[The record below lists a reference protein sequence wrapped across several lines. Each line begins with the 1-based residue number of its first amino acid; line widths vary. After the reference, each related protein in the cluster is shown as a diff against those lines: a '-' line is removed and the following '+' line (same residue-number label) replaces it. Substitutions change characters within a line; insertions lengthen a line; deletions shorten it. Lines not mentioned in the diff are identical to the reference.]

1 MHNSPRG
8 DSRSDAELIG
18 FVRSGDPSAF
28 GALWARHAPSATS
41 MARYYAKDTFSAD
54 DLVSEAFER
63 TYAALR
69 AGGGPDVSFRAYLYT
84 TVRRLAYENTERARS
99 TRVTDDFTPY
109 EMPEEVTDPAV
120 DSFDNRVVAGAFAS
134 LPERWQAVL
143 WYLEVERMKPA
154 DIAVI
159 LGLTANG
166 VSALAYRAREGLRE
180 AYLQAHV
187 SSDAR
192 TAECEQQRG
201 KLGAY
206 VNGTLS
212 QRDEAKVE
220 NHLQSCDECTT
231 IVAELRDVGHGLRVV
246 IAPLILGGAAAA
258 GLLAG
263 APPQSASAAPAQGAS
278 STGTLTMIA
287 ASVVAVAGIA
297 SVIALAVSG
306 AGPATLASDST
317 SPPAAVAPSARPT
330 VRPTPAPTA
339 TPAPVVT
346 PTPVPPRPV
355 PTPPEDPSE
364 PVDPV
369 EPVAAVSADMLDLG
383 DLVLG
388 RDGMLG
394 VEVRSEG
401 DADAQ
406 SASLVVDLPA
416 GVSLDA
422 GRSVTST
429 GAAWGCTTTATG
441 VTCSAAL
448 LASGTTGVLLLPV
461 SVSESADTTTP
472 PSATVTA
479 SGLSPVTVTA
489 SSVVSDGLGARFVAD
504 GAFESTMA
512 GASFL
517 TCDAS
522 LPGCTDAQQRVGDP
536 TLWDNHMWPLVATT
550 TEGLGVA
557 SSATQLELP
566 DGAEVAFAGLYW
578 SGVTPLD
585 TSDDQ
590 LSQIL
595 LRSPDGTTQPVT
607 ARRLERVDG
616 SGGERFQSFA
626 DVTSLV
632 STHGEGEWAA
642 GVEHISAASGDY
654 AGWALV
660 VVYADDTV
668 APGRVAVFDGF
679 ASIVDS
685 SVSLVIAGLPE
696 STVDVGVVA
705 WEGDAGITGDGLALD
720 GVPLVRGGAYPD
732 PLNVFRSDA
741 QGSGILNTFGVD
753 VGRFQPS
760 VLSAARGTLTA
771 TTQGDQYVLG
781 VVSVTTR

>member
-28 GALWARHAPSATS
+28 GALWARHAPSATA
-41 MARYYAKDTFSAD
+41 MARYYAKDNFSAD

-69 AGGGPDVSFRAYLYT
+69 SGGGPDVSFRAYLYT

-99 TRVTDDFTPY
+99 TRVTDDFTPF

-212 QRDEAKVE
+212 SRDEAKVE
-220 NHLQSCDECTT
+220 NHLQSCAECTA

-263 APPQSASAAPAQGAS
+263 AQPQSASATAVQSGT
-278 STGTLTMIA
+278 STGTMVA
-287 ASVVAVAGIA
+287 ASAVAVAGIA
-297 SVIALAVSG
+297 SVIALALSG
-306 AGPATLASDST
+306 AGPATLAQDPT
-317 SPPAAVAPSARPT
+317 SSPAAVAPAE
-330 VRPTPAPTA
+330 PTPQN
-339 TPAPVVT
+339 TPSPRVT
-346 PTPVPPRPV
+346 PTPVPSRPA
-355 PTPPEDPSE
+355 PTTPPDDPSD

-394 VEVRSEG
+394 VEVHSEG
-401 DADAQ
+401 DADALG
-406 SASLVVDLPA
+406 ASLVVNLPA

-422 GRSVTST
+422 VRSVTAT

-441 VTCSAAL
+441 VVCSASV
-448 LASGTTGVLLLPV
+448 LASGTTGLLLLPV
-461 SVSESADTTTP
+461 SVAAGADTTTR

-479 SGLSPVTVTA
+479 AGLPPVTVTA

-536 TLWDNHMWPLVATT
+536 TLWDNHMWPLVPTT

-578 SGVTPLD
+578 SGVTPPD
-585 TSDDQ
+585 TTDEQ
-590 LSQIL
+590 LSQIV
-595 LRSPDGTTQPVT
+595 LRSPDGTTQDVT
-607 ARRLERVDG
+607 ARRLERVDA
-616 SGGERFQSFA
+616 SGAERFQSFA
-626 DVTSLV
+626 DVTGLV
-632 STHGEGEWAA
+632 STYGEGEWAA
-642 GVEHISAASGDY
+642 GVDHISAASGDY

-660 VVYADDTV
+660 VVYADDSV

-685 SVSLVIAGLPE
+685 SVSLAIAGLPE
-696 STVDVGVVA
+696 SVVDVGVVA
-705 WEGDAGITGDGLALD
+705 WEGDAGITGDGLVLD
-720 GVPLVRGGAYPD
+720 GVPLTRGGTYPD
-732 PLNVFRSDA
+732 PLNVFMSDA
-741 QGSGILNTFGVD
+741 QGSGIINTFGVD
-753 VGRFQPS
+753 VGRFQPAA
-760 VLSAARGTLTA
+760 LSEARGTLTA